1 MASAAPDDSGRS
13 AEIFEHCD
21 RDLPTLRT
29 IYKLP
34 LRQTQGLM
42 RSIARLMGVDIPV
55 PDFSTLS
62 RRGLGL
68 RLPAKPRVDR
78 TEPIHLTMDST
89 GLKIFGEGEWLQVK
103 HETKA
108 KRKSWRKLHLG
119 LDLTT
124 GEIIC
129 SDLTLDHVGDSTA
142 LPGLL
147 DQFDGPVSRFLAD
160 GAYDGTPTRNL
171 LTARGDAVEVI
182 IPPPKNAVLALSRD
196 DPSLRDQ
203 HIAQIQTYGRL
214 AWQVRSGSSAQSRG
228 STNWSLEKCD
238 RAVRSR
244 RFEN

>member
-1 MASAAPDDSGRS
+1 
-13 AEIFEHCD
+13 
-21 RDLPTLRT
+21 
-29 IYKLP
+29 
-34 LRQTQGLM
+34 
-42 RSIARLMGVDIPV
+42 
-55 PDFSTLS
+55 
-62 RRGLGL
+62 
-68 RLPAKPRVDR
+68 
-78 TEPIHLTMDST
+78 MDST

-171 LTARGDAVEVI
+171 LTARFGDAVEVI
-182 IPPPKNAVLALSRD
+182 IPPPKNAVLALKSRD

-203 HIAQIQTYGRL
+203 HIPRYRRTADWHGKSEAATI
-214 AWQVRSGSSAQSRG
+214 SAVARKHKLVVG
-228 STNWSLEKCD
+228 K
-238 RAVRSR
+238 V
-244 RFEN
+244 